1 MQATTVRM
9 SPSTRQTLN
18 RLADA
23 THSSVQR
30 VLEAAVETYR
40 RQVFLDQTNLAFAAL
55 RQDPAAWA
63 AYLEDLEPWEGTAR
77 DGL

>member
-1 MQATTVRM
+1 M
-9 SPSTRQTLN
+9 SSATRQTLD

-23 THSSVQR
+23 TESSVQS

-40 RQVFLDQTNLAFAAL
+40 RQVFLDQTNQAFAGL

-63 AYLEDLEPWEGTAR
+63 AYLEDLHPWDGTGQ